1 MPDQHVDVAGAL
13 EQRLAL
19 ELGHAAADADPQ
31 VRALRL
37 EPAQPAERVAG
48 TSAVAFSR
56 TAQVLRKTKSASA
69 ALSAASRP
77 RDCSRP
83 ATLSESLTFI
93 WQPNVWMKKRV
104 FLFISNR

>member
-1 MPDQHVDVAGAL
+1 MPTRTSTWRARSSSVSPSSWATQPPTPIRRSG
-13 EQRLAL
+13 RS
-19 ELGHAAADADPQ
+19 
-31 VRALRL
+31 ALRRRSRPS
-37 EPAQPAERVAG
+37 ECWNF
-48 TSAVAFSR
+48 SVAFSR

-93 WQPNVWMKKRV
+93 WQPKVWMKKRV